1 VLRRPPLR
9 AVGVSAVSAAAAVAV
24 LAPGAAAPSA
34 EAARSHRLAA
44 TAKGRLAGSAL
55 SFRLTRSTLGPGR
68 GRGHVRITPRTPLVL
83 TFRHGRVRATAMLRV
98 TPAPTRPGTPPGSV
112 LRVRGTARITGGTG
126 RYRGARGRFT
136 LTGTERVIS
145 GTFTARLRGRVT
157 Y

>member
-1 VLRRPPLR
+1 MPATTPPAASLGL
-9 AVGVSAVSAAAAVAV
+9 ACAAAT
-24 LAPGAAAPSA
+24 LLAAAPSA
-34 EAARSHRLAA
+34 EAARSHRLTA

-55 SFRLTRSTLGPGR
+55 TFHLTRSTLGPGR
-68 GRGHVRITPRTPLVL
+68 GRGHVRDAPRTPLVL
-83 TFRHGRVRATAMLRV
+83 TFRHGRVRATAMLHV
-98 TPAPTRPGTPPGSV
+98 TPARGRPGTPPGSV